1 MLQGLGMLNGSSR
14 PRWPGCVA
22 AVTITGIDHSLDTSP
37 SGSSVAPGARDGTVG
52 TVPSPLLPSSRNPL
66 PGHTEW
72 TWALPG
78 AWHFLPGLR
87 KEGQGTESR
96 PQCVPSGSCPS
107 PPPEGGRAPDK
118 ELRAWDLVLGP
129 SSGRREGLGDGWR
142 SF

>member
-1 MLQGLGMLNGSSR
+1 MLNISSPAR
-14 PRWPGCVA
+14 VA
-22 AVTITGIDHSLDTSP
+22 QLCDSCYYYWCRSQSKHEPIWVFCSHGICDGAVGM
-37 SGSSVAPGARDGTVG
+37 
-52 TVPSPLLPSSRNPL
+52 VPSPLLPSSRNPL

-78 AWHFLPGLR
+78 AWHFLPGLL

-107 PPPEGGRAPDK
+107 PPEGGGGAPDK